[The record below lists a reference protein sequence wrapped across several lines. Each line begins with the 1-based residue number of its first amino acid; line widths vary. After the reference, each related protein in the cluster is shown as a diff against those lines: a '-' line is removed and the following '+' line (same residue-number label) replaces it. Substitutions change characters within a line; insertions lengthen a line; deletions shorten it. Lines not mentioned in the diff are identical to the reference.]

1 MSAARGSRENR
12 GSRDRTRASFG
23 RRSGSLDEA
32 PDPEVLEAERQK
44 AAAEEAKRQQAAEAS
59 RGKRRSMAMQ
69 NMAMGGGMSDMLSEM
84 SNELVHGVAED
95 APPKK
100 KMEAVMI
107 NAKERGMTV
116 PQIFKLFL
124 SAARTE
130 DGNHATG
137 SAAPAR
143 STHPD
148 GVRAAA
154 LNFIT

>member
-32 PDPEVLEAERQK
+32 PDPE
-44 AAAEEAKRQQAAEAS
+44 AEAS

-107 NAKERGMTV
+107 NAKERGMY
-116 PQIFKLFL
+116 
-124 SAARTE
+124 SAL
-130 DGNHATG
+130 HL
-137 SAAPAR
+137 AANR
-143 STHPD
+143 GQRD
-148 GVRAAA
+148 
-154 LNFIT
+154 F